1 MDSWGKKVGNLS
13 HGEGGVFCNPDY
25 LDALVSLDF
34 KVSASQSVSRIQIS
48 DNWFAWRNPKLVQE
62 KILLKLSLHPKYSF

>member
-13 HGEGGVFCNPDY
+13 HGEGGVFCNSVF

-34 KVSASQSVSRIQIS
+34 KLSASQSVSRIQIS

>member
-1 MDSWGKKVGNLS
+1 MDYWRKKVLS
-13 HGEGGVFCNPDY
+13 RGEGGVFCNPDF

-34 KVSASQSVSRIQIS
+34 KLSASQSVSRIQIS
-48 DNWFAWRNPKLVQE
+48 DNWFAWRNPKLFQE